1 MTFSLS
7 KDWLSLANEALA
19 LCNKEQ
25 IQNFKEGSQQSL
37 SCSTLLPG
45 IVSRVLYERDWKCAK
60 KRERIAADAAAPAFG
75 YSYQYSLPN
84 DFLRVTEISAEDW
97 VIEGDK
103 ILTDESPLE
112 IIYIAFP
119 SSPSSLNAE
128 LRSAIVYYLA
138 SEIALTLTSDSSM
151 VSTYRSLA
159 ETEMSR
165 AKLNESA
172 GEKDLLP
179 EFNNWREHY

>member
-1 MTFSLS
+1 MTISLS
-7 KDWLSLANEALA
+7 KDWLSVSNEALA

-25 IQNFKEGSQQSL
+25 IQSFKEGSQQSL
-37 SCSTLLPG
+37 QCSTLLPA
-45 IVSRVLYERDWKCAK
+45 IISRVLFERDWKCAR
-60 KRERIAADAAAPAFG
+60 KRSKIAPDLDMPSFG
-75 YSYQYSLPN
+75 YEFQYSLPN
-84 DFLRVTEISAEDW
+84 DFLRVVDINAEDW
-97 VIEGDK
+97 SLEGDK
-103 ILTDESPLE
+103 ILSDEKPLE

-138 SEIALTLTSDSSM
+138 SEIGLTLTSDSSI

-159 ETEMSR
+159 ESELQR

-179 EFNNWREHY
+179 VFNNWREHF

>member
-1 MTFSLS
+1 MNISLS
-7 KDWLSLANEALA
+7 KDWLSLSNEALS
-19 LCNKEQ
+19 LCNKDQ
-25 IQNFKEGSQQSL
+25 IQSFKEGSQQSL

-45 IVSRVLYERDWKCAK
+45 IVSRVLYERDWKCAR
-60 KRERIAADAAAPAFG
+60 KRARIAADASEPAFG
-75 YSYQYSLPN
+75 YEYQYSLPN
-84 DFLRVTEISAEDW
+84 DFLRVSEINADNW
-97 VIEGDK
+97 TVEGDK
-103 ILTDESPLE
+103 ILADESPLE

-128 LRSAIVYYLA
+128 LRSAIVYFLA

-159 ETEMSR
+159 ENEMAR

-172 GEKDLLP
+172 GEKDLVP